1 MSDFPIEINGY
12 LQDLSAPVVEKLLS
26 QQAAGQNGF
35 PGNLPSQKGDGLPV
49 PASPDAGTE
58 GAASPQSSEASSTS
72 GGSLPATVWN
82 GEEIVD
88 VYEPGGGSPAIV
100 FLSDGLPRQ
109 ATQASPERGPAA
121 GLPESSR
128 SPQQPVLSPAA
139 ASDGLP
145 RSSEQGQSTRSEP
158 QILSELLIS
167 EPFSPLTQAE
177 SAAAQETVLSAG
189 PAAAENLLPPTN
201 SVQESGAAVT
211 AAGSAIAERTPS
223 ALPAEFGFPAVG
235 SAVTEKTPSA
245 FPAEFGFPAVGSA
258 VTEKT
263 PSAFPAEFG
272 FPAPGSDFSD
282 VPALRNPLTGELILA
297 SPAPADSTAFPL
309 PLQAVFKPIANAKSV
324 GLRESVRGEPLQTL
338 VFDAERTRQLLARLL
353 SVTVGFSPKGGQV
366 DFITDRQT
374 LEADTVR
381 LRFVIQARRLELPQ
395 PVMAY
400 LNEAGSLPAGPPLEN
415 LALNLA
421 LCREL
426 AALLG
431 GNLSI
436 RSTPA
441 GESVFFLELHA
452 RKVRQQTKSAPEI
465 GRFSGKRILLAVQE
479 PALAAQTAVLLR
491 KREIFVDT
499 ASDPA
504 QALRL
509 FRRGACG
516 HYAAVL
522 SSLGEELTRSLRG
535 LNRPDSARTPIVAFL
550 SSSSEQ
556 ELSRAFQ
563 SGCDTCLLQPF
574 SPRELFD
581 TLQLV
586 IL

>member
-58 GAASPQSSEASSTS
+58 GAASPQSSEASSAS

-223 ALPAEFGFPAVG
+223 ALPAEFGFPAAG
-235 SAVTEKTPSA
+235 SAVAEKTPFA
-245 FPAEFGFPAVGSA
+245 FPAES
-258 VTEKT
+258 
-263 PSAFPAEFG
+263 G
-272 FPAPGSDFSD
+272 FPAPGSDSSD

-522 SSLGEELTRSLRG
+522 SSLGKELTRSLRG